1 MSGIVCAIRG
11 GKESQPTIA
20 EAIHVASE
28 TRLPLFFLYV
38 VNLDFLTR
46 TSSSRVHTI
55 KEEMRQL
62 GDFILLNA
70 KIRAD
75 NLGIKAE
82 GVIRDGTVSE
92 EIIALCQEH
101 QADYVIMGRP
111 RGEREENVFTQ
122 IRLSQFIQHIEEES
136 GAKVILAEGE
146 QE

>member
-20 EAIHVASE
+20 EAIHLATE
-28 TRLPLFFLYV
+28 TDLPLYFLYV

-55 KEEMRQL
+55 KEEMRQM

-70 KIRAD
+70 KMRAD
-75 NLGIKAE
+75 NLGVKAE
-82 GVIRDGTVSE
+82 SVIRDGRVSD
-92 EIIALCQEH
+92 EIIALCKEH
-101 QADYVIMGRP
+101 RADYIIMGRP

-122 IRLSQFIQHIEEES
+122 IRLSQFVQHIEDES
-136 GAKVILAEGE
+136 GAEVVLVEGE